1 MWTTVKQ
8 LARRTSSFARLPC
21 WLSFKTLCIGTLKLF
36 ALLPSFVTASFFFG
50 GVWGWREQDNWVIG
64 AAHSSVLASA
74 CVLAPLRQLLSLCL
88 SSICDIVMQE
98 CEKAFLSSTYFSSG
112 DVPWS
117 NDYLSTWVEYRNF
130 YDELSWVDGS
140 RGTHTQL
147 KNRGTVP
154 GYLSKDL
161 STINFLPHWPSTLI
175 KYLET
180 CVVLTCTLKFMH
192 S

>member
-1 MWTTVKQ
+1 VRIVPNFIIDLTHFNSVTMWTTVKQ

-98 CEKAFLSSTYFSSG
+98 CEKAFLSSTYFSSE

-130 YDELSWVDGS
+130 YEFLWWVEFS
-140 RGTHTQL
+140 RWQQRYSYSTQE
-147 KNRGTVP
+147 P
-154 GYLSKDL
+154 GH
-161 STINFLPHWPSTLI
+161 STRV
-175 KYLET
+175 LE
-180 CVVLTCTLKFMH
+180 
-192 S
+192 